1 MALIIGA
8 CSIEMRIYGAATLKD
23 KRSVLRPIL
32 AALRRE
38 FGVSAAEIDLLD
50 APGMTII
57 GLAVAANDAGH
68 AHAVLEKCI
77 DWLERERLDVELVT
91 YEIEML

>member
-1 MALIIGA
+1 MALVVGA

-23 KRSVLRPIL
+23 KRSVVRPIL

-68 AHAVLEKCI
+68 AHAVLGKCV

>member
-1 MALIIGA
+1 MIIGA
-8 CSIEMRIYGAATLKD
+8 CSVEMRLYSAATLKD

-32 AALRRE
+32 ARLRRE

-57 GLAVAANDAGH
+57 GLAVVANDAGH
-68 AHAVLEKCI
+68 AHSVLEKCI
-77 DWLERERLDVELVT
+77 DWIERERLDAELVT
-91 YEIEML
+91 YEIEIL